1 MTREQIMK
9 KHNISNILLCHHKHK
24 RLTPEEDKE
33 FEEFVKTLEKYMR
46 VNKIY
51 RLTVWRK

>member
-1 MTREQIMK
+1 MSREQIMK
-9 KHNISNILLCHHKHK
+9 KHNISNILPCHHKHK

-51 RLTVWRK
+51 RLMVWRK